1 MPLAQRVYALTHD
14 ELEALR
20 RLGEQSPAPGLDDP
34 AWSYLLSLGLVRL
47 DTARRPWTHRLTSAG
62 RGYATD

>member
-1 MPLAQRVYALTHD
+1 MPLDRRVYALTYD

-20 RLGEQSPAPGLDDP
+20 RLQEGSPAPGSDDP
-34 AWSYLLSLGLVRL
+34 VWAYLRELGLVCIGAAPL
-47 DTARRPWTHRLTSAG
+47 PSSVRLTSAG